1 MGGVAGL
8 EGSSANLIKSGG
20 DAVKEADPT
29 MKKTDSPEESFRDP
43 EFLESL
49 EGRTLRILSEYL
61 GPMSRLDKAKIN
73 STILFLGSAKA
84 DPTNADSDFH
94 RYYWEA
100 EELAFLLA
108 EWAISLKKP
117 KGKDF
122 VVCTGAGPGIME
134 AANRGASRA
143 GGKTVG
149 MNISL
154 PQPQNPN
161 PYVTPELSFSFHYFF
176 MRKFWLV
183 YKAKAVIIFPGGFGT
198 LDEFFEILTLLQTS
212 KISKKELALV
222 LYGEDYWRD
231 LIKFDSMVEKGAI
244 CAADLKLFHIASTPR
259 QAFSYLKKRLAGFLV

>member
-1 MGGVAGL
+1 
-8 EGSSANLIKSGG
+8 
-20 DAVKEADPT
+20 
-29 MKKTDSPEESFRDP
+29 MKKTDHPEESFRDP

-61 GPMSRLDKAKIN
+61 SPMSRLEKAKIN

-84 DPTNADSDFH
+84 DPTNAATAFY

-100 EELAFLLA
+100 EELAYLLA
-108 EWAISLKKP
+108 KWAILIKTP

-134 AANRGASRA
+134 AANRGAARA
-143 GGKTVG
+143 GGKTIG

-154 PQPQNPN
+154 PQPQAPN
-161 PYVTPELSFSFHYFF
+161 PYITPELAFSFHYFF
-176 MRKFWLV
+176 MRKFWLT

-198 LDEFFEILTLLQTS
+198 LDEFFEIVTLLQTS
-212 KISKKELALV
+212 KISKKELTLV
-222 LYGEDYWRD
+222 LYGKDYWQD

-244 CAADLKLFHIASTPR
+244 CADDLELFRIASTPR
-259 QAFSYLKKRLAGFLV
+259 EAFSYLKKKLLESLA

>member
-1 MGGVAGL
+1 MR
-8 EGSSANLIKSGG
+8 SG
-20 DAVKEADPT
+20 KEAEPP
-29 MKKTDSPEESFRDP
+29 MKKSEYPEKSYHDT

-61 GPMSRLDKAKIN
+61 GPMTRLEKAKIN

-84 DPTNADSDFH
+84 DPTAADSAFH

-100 EELAFLLA
+100 EELAYLLA
-108 EWAISLKKP
+108 KWAISLDKP

-122 VVCTGAGPGIME
+122 VICTGAGPGIME

-143 GGKTVG
+143 GGKTLG

-161 PYVTPELSFSFHYFF
+161 PYVTPELSFNFHYFF
-176 MRKFWLV
+176 MRKFWLT
-183 YKAKAVIIFPGGFGT
+183 YKAKAVIAFPGGYGT
-198 LDEFFEILTLLQTS
+198 LDEFFEIVTLLQTS
-212 KISKKELALV
+212 KISKKELVLV
-222 LYGEDYWRD
+222 LYGGEYWRD

-244 CAADLKLFHIASTPR
+244 CADDLKLFRIVSTPR
-259 QAFSYLKKRLAGFLV
+259 EAFAYLKKRLKGILG

>member
-1 MGGVAGL
+1 
-8 EGSSANLIKSGG
+8 
-20 DAVKEADPT
+20 
-29 MKKTDSPEESFRDP
+29 MKKTDHPEESFRDP

-61 GPMSRLDKAKIN
+61 SPMSRLEKAKIN

-84 DPTNADSDFH
+84 DPTNAATAFY

-100 EELAFLLA
+100 EELAYLLA
-108 EWAISLKKP
+108 KWAILIKTP

-134 AANRGASRA
+134 AANRGAARA
-143 GGKTVG
+143 GGKTIG

-154 PQPQNPN
+154 PQPQAPN
-161 PYVTPELSFSFHYFF
+161 PYITPELAFSFHYFF
-176 MRKFWLV
+176 MRKFWLT

-198 LDEFFEILTLLQTS
+198 LDEFFEIVTLLQTS
-212 KISKKELALV
+212 KISKKELTLV
-222 LYGEDYWRD
+222 LYGKDYWQD

-244 CAADLKLFHIASTPR
+244 CADDLKLFRIASTPR
-259 QAFSYLKKRLAGFLV
+259 EAFSYLKKKLLESLA